1 VSTPLFHAPG
11 QAAHLARQVRR
22 VAVIGAEC
30 TGKTSLCQTLSQRLP
45 AMAFAEPLR
54 LWVEE
59 KGRAPEREEQRLLLG
74 LQQQA
79 EARAAQ
85 QAGTLGL
92 AWVVCDS
99 APLVTAVYSEIY
111 YDDQGLYELALAHH
125 AQSYQATLVCDADL
139 PWEADPGQRDGPA
152 LRDTTHAL
160 LLRRLQDHGLAYCIV
175 RGQGPERARL
185 AQDFLTGVDFGHR

>member
-1 VSTPLFHAPG
+1 MTKAGARYSEKPPG
-11 QAAHLARQVRR
+11 AAHRVRR

-30 TGKTSLCQTLSQRLP
+30 TGKTTLCQTLSRVLP
-45 AMAFAEPLR
+45 GVAFEEPLR
-54 LWVEE
+54 LWVDE
-59 KGRAPEREEQRLLLG
+59 KGSPPGRAAQHALLG

-79 EARAAQ
+79 EASAEQ
-85 QAGTLGL
+85 QAGSLGL
-92 AWVVCDS
+92 SWVLCDS

-160 LLRRLQDHGLAYCIV
+160 LLQRLQDHGLGYFIV
-175 RGQGPERARL
+175 QGQGPDRARL
-185 AQDFLTGVDFGHR
+185 AQDFLAGVDFAHR

>member
-1 VSTPLFHAPG
+1 MTPASTPFLDKSRMAP
-11 QAAHLARQVRR
+11 RSVRR

-30 TGKTSLCQTLSQRLP
+30 TGKTSLCQTLSQWLP
-45 AMAFAEPLR
+45 GIAFTEPLR

-59 KGRAPEREEQRLLLG
+59 KGTPPGREQQRALLTM
-74 LQQQA
+74 QQQA
-79 EARAAQ
+79 EAKAVQ
-85 QAGTLGL
+85 QAHTLGRS
-92 AWVVCDS
+92 WVLCDS
-99 APLVTAVYSEIY
+99 APLLTAVYSEIY

-125 AQSYQATLVCDADL
+125 AQSYQATLVCNADL

-160 LLRRLQDHGLAYCIV
+160 LLQRLEDHGLGYFVV

-185 AQDFLTGVDFGHR
+185 AQDFLSGVDFAHR

>member
-1 VSTPLFHAPG
+1 MTKAGARSLEKPPG
-11 QAAHLARQVRR
+11 AAHRVRR

-30 TGKTSLCQTLSQRLP
+30 TGKTTLCQTLSRVLP
-45 AMAFAEPLR
+45 GVAFEEPLR
-54 LWVEE
+54 LWVDE
-59 KGRAPEREEQRLLLG
+59 KGSPPGRGAQRTLLG

-79 EARAAQ
+79 EASAEQ
-85 QAGTLGL
+85 QAGSLGL
-92 AWVVCDS
+92 SWVLCDS

-160 LLRRLQDHGLAYCIV
+160 LLQRLQDHGLGYFIV
-175 RGQGPERARL
+175 QGQGPDRARL
-185 AQDFLTGVDFGHR
+185 AQDFLAGVDFAHR

>member
-92 AWVVCDS
+92 PWVVCDS

-152 LRDTTHAL
+152 LRDTTHRL
-160 LLRRLQDHGLAYCIV
+160 LLQRLQDHGIGYLVV
-175 RGQGPERARL
+175 RGQGSQRARL